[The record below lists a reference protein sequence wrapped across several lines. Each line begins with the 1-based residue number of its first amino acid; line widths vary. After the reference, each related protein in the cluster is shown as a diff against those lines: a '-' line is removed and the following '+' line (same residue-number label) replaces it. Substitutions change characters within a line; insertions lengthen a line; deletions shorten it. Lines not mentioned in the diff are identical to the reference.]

1 MPSPASFSGAP
12 RRVHRTAL
20 GQLLALWGALPR
32 AMRRFAGDFAA
43 VFAEEGREV
52 PRRLAW
58 SAVAS
63 AIAGILV
70 VSGWLLACAAT
81 ASWMVTAYGWRWDM
95 ALYVVALANLAPAV
109 IAILAAWHALKTP
122 FFPYTSYEL
131 HRLRNN
137 EGRSSPE
144 RAGSPAEAPAPLA
157 DLGPRERALLRSE
170 AELKARLS
178 EVRRVTP
185 RLIATPSVIAATA
198 GAGWVAGY
206 ITTRRKSHRKSA
218 AGEGPHNAPL
228 TRQLV
233 NIAFGQLSSLAIAAA
248 LREFQRRARSDGP
261 AARD

>member
-1 MPSPASFSGAP
+1 MPAPASFSGAP

-58 SAVAS
+58 SAVACV
-63 AIAGILV
+63 IGGILV

-95 ALYVVALANLAPAV
+95 ALYVVALANLALAA
-109 IAILAAWHALKTP
+109 IAILAAWHALKGP

-131 HRLRNN
+131 HRLRHGDDGQPHPSAADTPV
-137 EGRSSPE
+137 E
-144 RAGSPAEAPAPLA
+144 LA
-157 DLGPRERALLRSE
+157 DPGPRERALMRSE
-170 AELKARLS
+170 AELEARLA

-185 RLIATPSVIAATA
+185 QLIATPSVIAATA
-198 GAGWVAGY
+198 GVGFVAGY
-206 ITTRRKSHRKSA
+206 LTSRRKSRPRSI
-218 AGEGPHNAPL
+218 AGEAQNVPL
-228 TRQLV
+228 TRQLL
-233 NIAFGQLSSLAIAAA
+233 NIAFGQLSSLAVAAA
-248 LREFQRRARSDGP
+248 LREFQRRGR
-261 AARD
+261 RDVPPY